1 MKSGD
6 LALGYLFA
14 MGAEGAR
21 RCLCFLVLNLL
32 TCAAIAVLV
41 VTILRRACH
50 KSRRIAVEGAIP
62 CAFGGVASRDFG
74 LSLPIAVEGAG
85 ICTFDRD

>member
-14 MGAEGAR
+14 IGAEGAR

-32 TCAAIAVLV
+32 TCAAITVLV
-41 VTILRRACH
+41 VTILRRACLE
-50 KSRRIAVEGAIP
+50 SRRIAVEGAIP